1 MKILLSAVVALM
13 SWAMFG
19 GPVLAQGAL
28 TQGQPRVERAVCGLG
43 FVQQNFIHRAAF
55 QNIDVQAGT
64 LKIEFVGH
72 SSFLIT
78 SPQGVKVITDYN
90 DNYRAKVLPDI
101 ATMSGWHQ
109 NHTTD
114 NIAPSISHALHGWDI
129 GKGTP
134 RHDVTLKDTRVYSIP
149 TNDGAE
155 GGIFRYPSSVFIIQS
170 NGLCVAHMGLTG
182 EVLDP
187 TVVKR
192 LGRIDVLMVPI
203 DQRVTS
209 SFEEIVANIK
219 RINPRVVVPM
229 HYNAE
234 YTVEQFLGEIGK
246 VFPVRR
252 PGNGTYVVERRTLPQ
267 KTEVL
272 FMKPPGFSSGF

>member
-1 MKILLSAVVALM
+1 MKSLITAVIA
-13 SWAMFG
+13 AMFSVAIG
-19 GPVLAQGAL
+19 GPVQAQAPKNPIERGA
-28 TQGQPRVERAVCGLG
+28 CGLG
-43 FVQQNFIHRAAF
+43 FVQNGLFHHAAL
-55 QNIDVQAGT
+55 QRTDVQAGS
-64 LKIEFVGH
+64 LKVEFVGH

-78 SPQGVKVITDYN
+78 SPQGVKVVTDYN
-90 DNYRAKVLPDI
+90 DFYRADVLPDI

-114 NIAPSISHALHGWDI
+114 TIQPSISHALHGWDV

-134 RHDVTLKDTRVYSIP
+134 RHDVTLKDMRVFSVP
-149 TNDGAE
+149 TNDGAAL
-155 GGIFRYPSSVFIIQS
+155 GIFRYPSSVFVIQS
-170 NGLCVAHMGLTG
+170 NGLCIAHMGLTA

-187 TVVKR
+187 TMVKR

-203 DQRVTS
+203 DRRVTS

-219 RINPRVVVPM
+219 RINPRIVVPM

-234 YTVEQFLGEIGK
+234 FTVEQFLSEIAK

-252 PGNGTYVVERRTLPQ
+252 PGKSIYVFERSRLPE

-272 FMKPPGFSSGF
+272 FMTPPAFSSGF